1 MESLMELN
9 PQTACPAP
17 AECTT
22 PTAPIW
28 QDVLAQAV
36 TGELIAAMNY
46 AALAEICDDP
56 EEAGEA
62 RKHAAIE
69 RGHAAAFMAAGRKIG
84 VDVVANV
91 DGKHWKR
98 LHESFLSCV
107 AERDYIGCLIVQ
119 EIMLEA
125 FALASYTRVAK
136 VAPGSLGRVFG
147 VIAAEEQVHAGH
159 AIAILKAERDRNPQL
174 FDDKLYLLHL
184 EVMTT
189 LAKML
194 AKDCRDG
201 HCEVCVSN
209 CVKPSL
215 NEISLS
221 AAQLRGASL
230 QQYLKTLDALGLPG
244 EVTLTWIAQLP
255 V

>member
-1 MESLMELN
+1 MESVMELK
-9 PQTACPAP
+9 PQT
-17 AECTT
+17 ECATS
-22 PTAPIW
+22 TAPIW
-28 QDVLAQAV
+28 QDVLAQAI
-36 TGELIAAMNY
+36 TGELVAASNY
-46 AALAEICDDP
+46 AALARICDDP
-56 EEAGEA
+56 AEAAEA
-62 RKHAAIE
+62 LEHAAIE
-69 RGHAAAFMAAGRKIG
+69 RSHAAAFIAAGRRIG
-84 VDVVANV
+84 VDVVSNV

-98 LHESFLSCV
+98 LSEAFMRCV
-107 AERDYIGCLIVQ
+107 AERDTIGCLIVQ
-119 EIMLEA
+119 EIMLES
-125 FALASYTRVAK
+125 FALASYTRVAN
-136 VAPGSLGRVFG
+136 VAPGPLAKVFG
-147 VIAAEEQVHAGH
+147 
-159 AIAILKAERDRNPQL
+159 AIAKDEQEHADHALALLKRERDANPQA
-174 FDDKLYLLHL
+174 FDDKLRRLHF

-201 HCEVCVSN
+201 HCEVCVSA

-215 NEISLS
+215 LEVSLS

>member
-1 MESLMELN
+1 MESLMELT
-9 PQTACPAP
+9 PQT
-17 AECTT
+17 ECSYS
-22 PTAPIW
+22 TAPIW

-36 TGELIAAMNY
+36 TGELIATMNY

-56 EEAGEA
+56 EERREA
-62 RKHAAIE
+62 LKHAAIE
-69 RGHAAAFMAAGRKIG
+69 RGHAAAFMAAGRRIG
-84 VDVVANV
+84 VEVVGNV

-98 LHESFLSCV
+98 IRESFLQCV
-107 AERDYIGCLIVQ
+107 EERDSTGCLIIQ

-136 VAPGSLGRVFG
+136 VAPGSLGRVFA
-147 VIAAEEQVHAGH
+147 VIAAEEQVHAAH
-159 AIAILKAERDRNPQL
+159 AVAILKAERDRDPQR

-184 EVMTT
+184 DVMST
-189 LAKML
+189 LARML
-194 AKDCRDG
+194 AKDCKDG
-201 HCEVCVSN
+201 HCDVCVSS

-215 NEISLS
+215 FDISLS

-244 EVTLTWIAQLP
+244 ETTLTWIAQLP